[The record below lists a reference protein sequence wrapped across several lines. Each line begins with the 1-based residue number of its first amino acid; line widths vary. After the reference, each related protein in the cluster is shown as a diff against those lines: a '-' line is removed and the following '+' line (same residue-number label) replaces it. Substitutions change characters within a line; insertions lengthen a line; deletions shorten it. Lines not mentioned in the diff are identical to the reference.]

1 MTEKSIPREAL
12 LASFGNLETKFTSSL
27 KKAQA
32 LEQAFDDSRAKLVQ
46 AISSHLHNA
55 QESMPKAN
63 PLQTPLSNFVATM
76 EKTSREWDAKVA
88 GRQKGVKFRQGFE
101 DSLLVFVSGKV
112 KSGKSSLGNY
122 IAWGHTDPTDE
133 TKRQTPP
140 ERYPKYKSHAK
151 VDVKGGDSLKE
162 AEKRCEFRVGATEA
176 IVPCG
181 SNVTLNVGGAS
192 GMARIALET
201 MRSTYQELEHMSPS
215 LTQRAGELLVDMVH
229 LSLQDLAGQSTS
241 LTQRQA
247 LHDRI
252 CAYVSTHLR
261 DPSLS
266 VQTVATALNCSK
278 RHVHNGFVGQDISL
292 GAFILRSRLELCMR
306 ELRQP
311 ELSQRT
317 ITDIAMSCGFSNS
330 AHFSRAFKAYVGMSP
345 SEYRNTTRP

>member
-1 MTEKSIPREAL
+1 MSTAKVLSTDVLPAGETAPAWCSWMAQLFNGLQTDLYGDTRFDGRLCVASAGEVILTQLDAGRHRVARAHRRTLDSEEAYLKIIAPWTGCAEVRQNAYQSHVSNGNWVVYDTSRPYEVNNPQHTEHLILMLPRRSIEQRGL
-12 LASFGNLETKFTSSL
+12 NLEGL
-27 KKAQA
+27 
-32 LEQAFDDSRAKLVQ
+32 
-46 AISSHLHNA
+46 
-55 QESMPKAN
+55 M
-63 PLQTPLSNFVATM
+63 
-76 EKTSREWDAKVA
+76 
-88 GRQKGVKFRQGFE
+88 GR
-101 DSLLVFVSGKV
+101 
-112 KSGKSSLGNY
+112 
-122 IAWGHTDPTDE
+122 
-133 TKRQTPP
+133 
-140 ERYPKYKSHAK
+140 
-151 VDVKGGDSLKE
+151 
-162 AEKRCEFRVGATEA
+162 
-176 IVPCG
+176 
-181 SNVTLNVGGAS
+181 NVGGAS

-215 LTQRAGELLVDMVH
+215 LAQRAGELLVDMVH

-345 SEYRNTTRP
+345 SEYRNTTRPELT